1 MRNEHREGAFF
12 VHKTLSVIVP
22 YVLLVRSGGTVHEH
36 LIVSAQR
43 PAPAFTLN
51 GITAP
56 VLYKLVHYF
65 MENPIMDST
74 VLKYA
79 VPDPDV
85 SHTHPM
91 LMLNLLF
98 LVCLFQQCY

>member
-22 YVLLVRSGGTVHEH
+22 FVLLVRSGGTVHEH
-36 LIVSAQR
+36 LIVSTQR

-74 VLKYA
+74 VLKYP

-85 SHTHPM
+85 SHT
-91 LMLNLLF
+91 LSQYSLF
-98 LVCLFQQCY
+98 